1 MSNTWIIYPLAGDN
15 HSKGW
20 LIPHM
25 SSRSADLDGKAGALF
40 GELAPEEESASHQ
53 LDGGVMAYHGKDA

>member
-1 MSNTWIIYPLAGDN
+1 MSNTWIICPLAGDN

-20 LIPHM
+20 LIPHK
-25 SSRSADLDGKAGALF
+25 SPGSADLGGKAGAPF

-53 LDGGVMAYHGKDA
+53 LVGGEMAYQGKDA

>member
-1 MSNTWIIYPLAGDN
+1 MSNTWITYPLAGDN

-25 SSRSADLDGKAGALF
+25 SVESAGLTGKAGDLF
-40 GELAPEEESASHQ
+40 GELAPEEGSASHQ
-53 LDGGVMAYHGKDA
+53 LVGEVMAHQGKDA